1 MWDNRNHNKTS
12 YENVPVQ
19 NSAFNK
25 VKQKRATI
33 EWCMWAIGEMI

>member
-25 VKQKRATI
+25 VKQKELLLNDAC
-33 EWCMWAIGEMI
+33 EQ

>member
-1 MWDNRNHNKTS
+1 MSEYKNHNKTS

-25 VKQKRATI
+25 VKQKELLLNDA
-33 EWCMWAIGEMI
+33 GEQ

>member
-25 VKQKRATI
+25 VKQKELLLNDA
-33 EWCMWAIGEMI
+33 GEQ